1 MKSSCNSLDVFEFKE
16 EDELTEMAAKSLSSK
31 YTFLH
36 RVAQEIEIQSKEI
49 NHVPCVDIDAPDIDH
64 GCNAAGSFTPLD
76 LENCAKKK
84 MPGVSN
90 VQHVNSRSQEQ
101 RAAIRYNK
109 LDCGKDH
116 SNCAFPE
123 SLLKDEPAGMASVT
137 NRSIS
142 EGSPLS
148 AIAEDDAS
156 NDGSSSENCFSG
168 WDMGDRRTEVVF
180 FPDYVDYRGV
190 HYLNTVV
197 IFSRKSVEVKTKTAN
212 GNNGTFDI
220 QLEIEDIVK
229 IDSLWSARYETGT
242 INICFISKDEVQND
256 TFQNTSASEIEG
268 LKFPTFDSDWYE
280 KQEAIKSLDVRYKA
294 LWNILLDIGMEACTE
309 ASADEKAKLLSR
321 SYFPNFNKPF
331 EEVIYPKGDP
341 DAVSISKRDVDLLR
355 PDTFVN
361 DTIIDFYIKYLKN
374 KQKPE
379 ERFRFHF
386 FNSFFFRKMANM
398 DKDPSSAFDGKAAF
412 QRVRKWTRKV
422 NLLEKDF
429 IFIPINYHYHWSLI
443 VICYF
448 GEVAKYEETDKSV
461 RVPCILHMDS
471 IRGSHAGL
479 NDLMQSYLWEEWKER
494 QTEACEDLHA
504 KFRNLKFVSLE
515 LPQQQNSYDCGLFL
529 LHYVELFLEEVP
541 VKFSIYNITSSTKF
555 LNADWFPPGEASLKR
570 AHIERLIHDLLE
582 NHLEGSSPSCGSYK
596 NCSSNI
602 PETTNDSGNS
612 IEFLLQR
619 TSPFKSFNGSLFCSR
634 SREGF
639 EMSSPL
645 TTSLKNAQC
654 ASYSGLVLK
663 EFLEPRS
670 ASEPFVNAKHFA
682 RESFKKFKRPISPIE
697 EEVEASMCFAYTTST
712 GTTFQYLDEIRPETS
727 VFIHPSMDFKPESV
741 FQAALKDTATSQ
753 ATSIYDSDDSS
764 EVEVVK
770 KCQAVGEI
778 SFDDKLDRPR
788 CTSAENIDSSTGFV
802 ASAPGQMQYAG
813 ESRTPVQISGRNY
826 DAYPITTFQK
836 SSPEFYPQEN
846 ELPSNGGIPH
856 EYSNDCP
863 DPDSGEMLD
872 VSDSECP
879 TRMLE
884 PHDNAD
890 LLESSPGLYCHRYDT
905 QEDGI
910 EYVPE
915 IDCPKRMRLTTSA

>member
-1 MKSSCNSLDVFEFKE
+1 
-16 EDELTEMAAKSLSSK
+16 MAAQRLSSK

-36 RVAQEIEIQSKEI
+36 R
-49 NHVPCVDIDAPDIDH
+49 DPDD
-64 GCNAAGSFTPLD
+64 
-76 LENCAKKK
+76 CAKKK

-116 SNCAFPE
+116 SNCASPE
-123 SLLKDEPAGMASVT
+123 SLLKDEPAGTTSVT
-137 NRSIS
+137 NQSIS
-142 EGSPLS
+142 EGSPSS

-197 IFSRKSVEVKTKTAN
+197 IFSRNSVEVKTKTAN

-242 INICFISKDEVQND
+242 INIRFISKDEVQND
-256 TFQNTSASEIEG
+256 TFHNTSEIEG
-268 LKFPTFDSDWYE
+268 LKFPTVDSDWYE
-280 KQEAIKSLDVRYKA
+280 KQEAIQSLDVRYKA
-294 LWNILLDIGMEACTE
+294 LWNILLDIGMEACTD
-309 ASADEKAKLLSR
+309 ASADEKAMLLSR

-422 NLLEKDF
+422 NLLERDF
-429 IFIPINYHYHWSLI
+429 IFIPINYNYHWSLI

-471 IRGSHAGL
+471 VRGSHAGL

-504 KFRNLKFVSLE
+504 KFINLKFVSLE
-515 LPQQQNSYDCGLFL
+515 LPQQQNLYDCGLFL

-541 VKFSIYNITSSTKF
+541 VNFSIYNITSSSKF

-602 PETTNDSGNS
+602 PETTNDSGNP

-619 TSPFKSFNGSLFCSR
+619 TSPFKSFNRSLFCSQP
-634 SREGF
+634 REGF
-639 EMSSPL
+639 EMSSLL
-645 TTSLKNAQC
+645 TSSLKNSQC

-663 EFLEPRS
+663 EFLEPGS

-682 RESFKKFKRPISPIE
+682 RESFKNFKRPISPIE
-697 EEVEASMCFAYTTST
+697 EEVEASMRFAYTTSM
-712 GTTFQYLDEIRPETS
+712 GTAFQYLDEIRPETY
-727 VFIHPSMDFKPESV
+727 VFPYPSTDFKPESV
-741 FQAALKDTATSQ
+741 FQAALKDTTTSP

-770 KCQAVGEI
+770 KFQVVGEI

-788 CTSAENIDSSTGFV
+788 CTSAENIVCSTGCL

-813 ESRTPVQISGRNY
+813 ESCTPVQISDRNY
-826 DAYPITTFQK
+826 DAYPINTFQK
-836 SSPEFYPQEN
+836 SLPEFYSQEN

-856 EYSNDCP
+856 EYSNDCH
-863 DPDSGEMLD
+863 DSVSGEMLD

-884 PHDNAD
+884 PDDNAD
-890 LLESSPGLYCHRYDT
+890 LLESSPGLYCHINDT

-910 EYVPE
+910 ESVPE
-915 IDCPKRMRLTTSA
+915 PDCRKRMRFTTSA